1 MQVLFIVLL
10 LLCVSHAKAEYVE
23 SFTVCVRF
31 MISHFDVNNML
42 AVESRDAI
50 T

>member
-1 MQVLFIVLL
+1 MKGLFIVLL
-10 LLCVSHAKAEYVE
+10 LFYVSLTKADNVE

-31 MISHFDVNNML
+31 MISHFDVNGVL
-42 AVESRDAI
+42 AVESRD